1 MDFVRGLV
9 VRSRAGRD
17 GDSFLVVLSS
27 DRQTA
32 VVCDG
37 RRRSLGHPKKKN
49 RKHLSATAVVLP
61 ENRLQTDREIRL
73 ALAPFENE
81 GPLSR
86 RGG

>member
-17 GDSFLVVLSS
+17 KGGFLVVLSAGERS
-27 DRQTA
+27 V

-37 RRRSLGHPKKKN
+37 KRRSLGHAKTKN
-49 RKHLSATAVVLP
+49 LKHLSPTATVLP

-73 ALAPFENE
+73 ALAPFQNA
-81 GPLSR
+81 GSLSR

>member
-1 MDFVRGLV
+1 MEFVRGQV
-9 VRSRAGRD
+9 VRSKAGRD
-17 GDSFLVVLSS
+17 GGGFLVVLSADAQS
-27 DRQTA
+27 A

-49 RKHLSATAVVLP
+49 LKHLSPTNSVLP
-61 ENRLQTDREIRL
+61 EDRMQTDREIRL